1 MYFAFFHY
9 SLVYFIF
16 FYFKI
21 LTFLPL
27 SFNVKHAHTVRACC
41 HAPGCTPVLNKCI
54 RTSSGGSRL
63 F

>member
-1 MYFAFFHY
+1 MYFAFFIIHL
-9 SLVYFIF
+9 SILFF

-21 LTFLPL
+21 LPFLPL

-41 HAPGCTPVLNKCI
+41 HAPDCTPVLNKCI
-54 RTSSGGSRL
+54 RASSRGSRL